1 MEPKRKR
8 GRPKST
14 DPKVKPKN
22 IYLKRSTILDIE
34 IVAEEL
40 GISKSELFRDIIEK
54 ELEKYKDDPK
64 KYETYIKEQINKPK
78 K

>member
-1 MEPKRKR
+1 MENKRKK
-8 GRPKST
+8 GRPKTT
-14 DPKVKPKN
+14 DPKIKPKN

-54 ELEKYKDDPK
+54 EIEKYKEDKEKYK
-64 KYETYIKEQINKPK
+64 KDLNL
-78 K
+78 